1 MKKTALLLA
10 AAVMCTMASCSS
22 TSDKKDKNSSPKE
35 ETTVVTTTAEEETT
49 VTTTAKVTTTA
60 EVTTTAVTTTTDPA
74 EEEEKKKLMA
84 EVPQEAVDRAA
95 KYLSCSVSMDYV
107 GVMKSMYPKE
117 IDEMLEANGNYEG
130 IRTMFGE
137 GDPDAEGLECEL
149 KGASKLDADIIKD
162 TQTFLTGLDNEEPKS
177 PVEHTVTDGY
187 LLTLACKDKST
198 GEKFTEDVGVV
209 LVNGSE
215 WVVTVMV
222 EE

>member
-10 AAVMCTMASCSS
+10 AAIMCTMASCSS
-22 TSDKKDKNSSPKE
+22 TSDKKDKSSSEKE

-60 EVTTTAVTTTTDPA
+60 EATTTAVTTTTDPA
-74 EEEEKKKLMA
+74 DEEERKALMA

-95 KYLSCSVSMDYV
+95 KYLSSSVNMDYV

-117 IDEMLEANGNYEG
+117 IDEALEANGNYEG

-137 GDPDAEGLECEL
+137 TDPNAEELECEL
-149 KGASKLDADIIKD
+149 TGASKLDADVIKE
-162 TQTFLTGLDNEEPKS
+162 TQSFLKGLDNEEPKS
-177 PVEHTVTDGY
+177 PVEHIVTDGY
-187 LLTLACKDKST
+187 LLTIACKDKKS
-198 GEKFTEDVGVV
+198 GEEFTENVGVV
-209 LVNGSE
+209 LVNDSE
-215 WVVTVMV
+215 WVVTMMT